1 MFGFLRSLD
10 GQLIGNQA
18 LWDQHLAIKW
28 VHDNIG
34 AFYGNYDD
42 ITIFGESGGSV
53 SSLYQAI
60 YPGNKGLFTRVIAQ
74 SGLPT
79 KYFGSQV
86 SNAEHFIEQTKCA
99 QNKTDALNCLL
110 SLSPDELHV
119 DHGTLTSMP
128 FRPTIDGDFVK
139 GTPQEI
145 ILGKDVAFSAERDFF
160 GSLDIVF
167 GVNNLEGGTVL
178 TYNDKMPDDFS
189 SDTFNMSREI
199 FDTMITNCIRTM
211 VPHDGDIEEEV
222 IRKLAEFTYID
233 WDQPD
238 DLVSLRDGMVDV
250 AGDITMVAPNSAT
263 ANAHAK
269 LNAGKTY
276 TYLFT
281 AKPSQPI
288 SPSAPKWLNGR
299 SNLMFNTIY
308 LLV

>member
-28 VHDNIG
+28 VHGNIG
-34 AFYGNYDD
+34 AFYGNPDD

-53 SSLYQAI
+53 GSLYQAI
-60 YPGNKGLFTRVIAQ
+60 YPGIKGLFTRVIAQ

-79 KYFGSQV
+79 AYFGSQV

-128 FRPTIDGDFVK
+128 FRPTIDGGFVK

-145 ILGKDVAFSAERDFF
+145 ILGNDVAFSAERDFF

-167 GVNNLEGGTVL
+167 GVNNLEGGTFLLFFFFFFFVYL
-178 TYNDKMPDDFS
+178 EG
-189 SDTFNMSREI
+189 DTFYFPVHGRKWGRGS
-199 FDTMITNCIRTM
+199 TTSSYTNRSMLQVKHI
-211 VPHDGDIEEEV
+211 
-222 IRKLAEFTYID
+222 L
-233 WDQPD
+233 
-238 DLVSLRDGMVDV
+238 L
-250 AGDITMVAPNSAT
+250 
-263 ANAHAK
+263 
-269 LNAGKTY
+269 
-276 TYLFT
+276 LFST
-281 AKPSQPI
+281 I
-288 SPSAPKWLNGR
+288 S
-299 SNLMFNTIY
+299 ICY
-308 LLV
+308 